1 MVASPESGKRSGDSR
16 SLLNDR
22 RQPGWLDA
30 VRKPRGQIATTES
43 GMPVPS
49 GEDCHGNSGGPLPD
63 RFGRVIAVNSQIE
76 GGTVDPNV
84 GIGFAIPS
92 ATV

>member
-1 MVASPESGKRSGDSR
+1 
-16 SLLNDR
+16 
-22 RQPGWLDA
+22 
-30 VRKPRGQIATTES
+30 
-43 GMPVPS
+43 MPVPS